1 MRALITGVS
10 EGIGGAICLRLAQDA
25 IAREQTP
32 TLVLATSGRK
42 PAPEAIISQLEAL
55 GARTLLIIG
64 DLAEPEVPPRL
75 VAEAIEFCGGLDSLV
90 ANAGMMSPGRLG
102 ELSLQDWDRLFAVN
116 VRAPWLLARAALP
129 ALRQSGGNIVA
140 ISSMSG
146 HHPHA
151 GSGAY
156 SSSKAALSML
166 CRQLAQEV
174 AADGVRVNAV
184 APGMI
189 HTPLTDG
196 IYRDSDVTGRRK
208 ALIPLG
214 RIGNPDDIAAV
225 TAFLAGPDAAYIT
238 GQILTAD
245 GGFSDGIM
253 SQIPGL
259 PQQQ

>member
-25 IAREQTP
+25 IARDQPP
-32 TLVLATSGRK
+32 TLVLSTSGRK
-42 PAPEAIISQLEAL
+42 PAPEGILGRLEAL
-55 GARTLLIIG
+55 GARTLLISG
-64 DLAEPEVPPRL
+64 DLADPEVPPRL
-75 VAEAIEFCGGLDSLV
+75 VAEAIEFCGGLDILV
-90 ANAGMMSPGRLG
+90 ANAGMMAPGRLS
-102 ELSLQDWDRLFAVN
+102 ELSLEAWDRLFDVN
-116 VRAPWLLARAALP
+116 VRATWLLARAALP
-129 ALRQSGGNIVA
+129 ALRLSRGNVVA

-146 HHPHA
+146 QNPHA

-156 SSSKAALSML
+156 SASKAAMSML

-196 IYRDSDVTGRRK
+196 IYRDSEVTARRK
-208 ALIPLG
+208 TLVPLG
-214 RIGNPDDIAAV
+214 RIGSPDDIAAAA
-225 TAFLAGPDAAYIT
+225 AFLASPDAAYIT

-253 SQIPGL
+253 GQIPGL
-259 PQQQ
+259 PHQ